1 MCSLLYSVAGSSFSS
16 SSSSPIFSNC
26 SSPKVSAWVFADYLR
41 SHFSVSQPK
50 TFGHR
55 ARGNLSKLRR
65 ATCPEESHFSFFSP
79 FSSTEFLEAATNLFS
94 STVTGP
100 DKIPY
105 PMLKHLPRSGMDF
118 LHIFNL
124 FWSLHSFPSIWKTS
138 SIIPIHNMGHPL
150 DFPASF
156 QPISITSC
164 ISKLFERIILLRLL
178 FFLKRKSILSP
189 HQAGFHPGWST
200 LDQLLFLSQSI
211 LNGCNKLKPGSWTI
225 LATLDFSNAFDSV
238 LTSRLFLQTYFGWL
252 PSLLCSSDSIFPF

>member
-1 MCSLLYSVAGSSFSS
+1 
-16 SSSSPIFSNC
+16 
-26 SSPKVSAWVFADYLR
+26 
-41 SHFSVSQPK
+41 
-50 TFGHR
+50 
-55 ARGNLSKLRR
+55 
-65 ATCPEESHFSFFSP
+65 
-79 FSSTEFLEAATNLFS
+79 
-94 STVTGP
+94 
-100 DKIPY
+100 
-105 PMLKHLPRSGMDF
+105 MLKHLPRSGMDF

-156 QPISITSC
+156 QPISLASC

-211 LNGCNKLKPGSWTI
+211 LNGCNKLKPGFWTI
-225 LATLDFSNAFDSV
+225 LATLDFSNALTLSNIPSFFTNIFWLASFLALLVRLNLSFLIGVLAWFFKITGNRSFRSFLISLPFSV
-238 LTSRLFLQTYFGWL
+238 SCCFHADDLAIGSS
-252 PSLLCSSDSIFPF
+252 SLLVSAAVETTQRALIRLEC